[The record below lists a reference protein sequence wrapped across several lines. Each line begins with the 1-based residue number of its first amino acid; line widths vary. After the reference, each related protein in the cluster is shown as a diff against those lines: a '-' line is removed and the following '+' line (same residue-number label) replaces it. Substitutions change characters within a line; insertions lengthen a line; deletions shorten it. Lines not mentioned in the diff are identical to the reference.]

1 LHIQNSFQVLEKE
14 IYGVRFLTSHEYIM
28 NKLKFSQVKVMTLL
42 IIVGC
47 QSNHLPI
54 DERWMY
60 VSGKREL
67 SVSGIATTT
76 SEDTYLVVHDNKKKG
91 QLRAGLV
98 NLSADSLYRGL
109 GWPVKDLP
117 IDLEALTNISGM
129 EDQYI
134 AMGSWGF
141 CYWLAL
147 DLSTNRLKLIKEFRI
162 PGSGPPLNLESLVLW
177 FAGNSW
183 YISWAHRGSVK
194 EPSILFWG
202 SIDLF
207 SEVVTIQK
215 EDSIFVSVPWPILDK
230 RHMSDMDLDRDG
242 ILWAAATSDPG
253 DDGPYQ
259 SGIYKIGKFQKQ
271 NGKMEF
277 LIADSF
283 PKQFVFQRNKVEALT
298 IAGNKMVFATDDE
311 NLGAAINISING
323 K

>member
-1 LHIQNSFQVLEKE
+1 
-14 IYGVRFLTSHEYIM
+14 M
-28 NKLKFSQVKVMTLL
+28 DKLKFPQVKVITLF

-47 QSNHLPI
+47 QSSHLPI
-54 DERWMY
+54 DERWIY
-60 VSGKREL
+60 ISGKREL
-67 SVSGIATTT
+67 SISGIATTT

-98 NLSADSLYRGL
+98 TLSADSLYSGL

>member
-1 LHIQNSFQVLEKE
+1 
-14 IYGVRFLTSHEYIM
+14 M
-28 NKLKFSQVKVMTLL
+28 DKLKFPQVKVIMLF

-47 QSNHLPI
+47 QSSHLPI
-54 DERWMY
+54 DERWIY
-60 VSGKREL
+60 ISGKREL
-67 SVSGIATTT
+67 SISGIATTT

-283 PKQFVFQRNKVEALT
+283 PKQFVFQQNKVEALT

>member
-14 IYGVRFLTSHEYIM
+14 IYGVRFLTSHEYIV

-283 PKQFVFQRNKVEALT
+283 PKQFVFQQNKVEALT

>member
-1 LHIQNSFQVLEKE
+1 
-14 IYGVRFLTSHEYIM
+14 
-28 NKLKFSQVKVMTLL
+28 MTLL

-177 FAGNSW
+177 FADNSW

-215 EDSIFVSVPWPILDK
+215 EDSIFVTVPWPILDK
-230 RHMSDMDLDRDG
+230 RRMSDMDLDRDG

-253 DDGPYQ
+253 DDGPYE

-271 NGKMEF
+271 NDKMEF
-277 LIADSF
+277 FIADSF
-283 PKQFVFQRNKVEALT
+283 PKQFVFQRNKVEAFT
-298 IAGNKMVFATDDE
+298 IAGNKKVFATDDE

>member
-1 LHIQNSFQVLEKE
+1 
-14 IYGVRFLTSHEYIM
+14 M
-28 NKLKFSQVKVMTLL
+28 NKLKFSQVKVITLL
-42 IIVGC
+42 IIIGC

-98 NLSADSLYRGL
+98 NLLADSLYRGL

-253 DDGPYQ
+253 DDGPFQ

-283 PKQFVFQRNKVEALT
+283 SKQFVFQRNKVEALT

>member
-1 LHIQNSFQVLEKE
+1 
-14 IYGVRFLTSHEYIM
+14 M

-283 PKQFVFQRNKVEALT
+283 PKQFVFQQNKVEALT

>member
-1 LHIQNSFQVLEKE
+1 MHIQNSFQVLEKE
-14 IYGVRFLTSHEYIM
+14 IYGVRFLTSHEYIV

-98 NLSADSLYRGL
+98 NLSADSLYSGL

-129 EDQYI
+129 KDQYI

-147 DLSTNRLKLIKEFRI
+147 DLSTNRLNLIKEFRI

-177 FAGNSW
+177 FAGDSW
-183 YISWAHRGSVK
+183 YIAWAHRGSVK

-207 SEVVTIQK
+207 AEVVTIHK
-215 EDSIFVSVPWPILDK
+215 EDSIFVNVPWPILDK
-230 RHMSDMDLDRDG
+230 RHMSDIDLDSGG

-253 DDGPYQ
+253 DDGPYE

-271 NGKMEF
+271 NDKMEF
-277 LIADSF
+277 FIADSF
-283 PKQFVFQRNKVEALT
+283 PKQFVFQRNKVEAFT
-298 IAGNKMVFATDDE
+298 IAGNKKVFATDDE

>member
-1 LHIQNSFQVLEKE
+1 
-14 IYGVRFLTSHEYIM
+14 M
-28 NKLKFSQVKVMTLL
+28 NKLKFSKVKVITLL

>member
-1 LHIQNSFQVLEKE
+1 MHIQNSFQVLEKE
-14 IYGVRFLTSHEYIM
+14 IYGVRFLTSHEYIV

-230 RHMSDMDLDRDG
+230 RHMSDMDLDSDG

>member
-1 LHIQNSFQVLEKE
+1 
-14 IYGVRFLTSHEYIM
+14 M

-47 QSNHLPI
+47 QSDHLPI

-76 SEDTYLVVHDNKKKG
+76 SEDTYLVVHDNKKKD

-283 PKQFVFQRNKVEALT
+283 PKQFVFQQNKVEALT

>member
-1 LHIQNSFQVLEKE
+1 MHIQNSFQVLEKE
-14 IYGVRFLTSHEYIM
+14 IYGVRFLTSHEYIV

-215 EDSIFVSVPWPILDK
+215 EDSIFVTVPWPILDK

-253 DDGPYQ
+253 DDGPFE

-271 NGKMEF
+271 NDKMEF

-298 IAGNKMVFATDDE
+298 IDGNKTVFATDDE

>member
-14 IYGVRFLTSHEYIM
+14 IYGVRFLTSHEYIV

>member
-14 IYGVRFLTSHEYIM
+14 IYGVRFLTSHEYIV

-47 QSNHLPI
+47 QSDHLPI

>member
-1 LHIQNSFQVLEKE
+1 
-14 IYGVRFLTSHEYIM
+14 
-28 NKLKFSQVKVMTLL
+28 MTLL

-183 YISWAHRGSVK
+183 YISWAHRGSV
-194 EPSILFWG
+194 
-202 SIDLF
+202 
-207 SEVVTIQK
+207 
-215 EDSIFVSVPWPILDK
+215 
-230 RHMSDMDLDRDG
+230 
-242 ILWAAATSDPG
+242 
-253 DDGPYQ
+253 
-259 SGIYKIGKFQKQ
+259 
-271 NGKMEF
+271 
-277 LIADSF
+277 
-283 PKQFVFQRNKVEALT
+283 
-298 IAGNKMVFATDDE
+298 
-311 NLGAAINISING
+311 
-323 K
+323 

>member
-14 IYGVRFLTSHEYIM
+14 IYGVRFLTSHEYIK

>member
-47 QSNHLPI
+47 QSDHLPI

-283 PKQFVFQRNKVEALT
+283 PKQFVFQQNKVEALT

>member
-47 QSNHLPI
+47 QSDHLPI

-215 EDSIFVSVPWPILDK
+215 EDSIFVTVPWPILDK